1 MESND
6 LFEDF
11 GIKEP
16 NENKKHSD
24 KNNKSNTQSNKK
36 FSNKILGKKKKREKE
51 ILNSDSENS
60 QNNIENKENNE
71 NNENKENKPNENK
84 TISNE
89 TEIELTSKE
98 EDILISKQI
107 AKIFP
112 NFTFNSIE
120 NKQNQEE
127 IISSQINMNMNIE
140 KETFDGGFHEII
152 YDNTIKSPLKKLTPS
167 AQKPATTF
175 KFKLDNFQERA
186 ILCLE
191 NHQSVLVAAH
201 TSAGKTVVAQYAIAM
216 ALRDKQRVIYTSPI
230 KALSNQKY
238 RDLIS
243 EFKDVGL
250 MTGDVAI
257 NTNASCLVMT
267 TEILRNMLFKGTE
280 ITKEIAW
287 VIFDEVHYMRDK
299 ERGVIWEETIIL
311 LSNKINYVFL
321 SATIP
326 NAREFAMWI
335 SKIKQQPC
343 NVVYTDFRPV
353 PLQHYIFPKGGK
365 EILKVVD
372 SKNRFKDE
380 NFRKALEVLKDGNRL
395 DNNDFKQKYKKPDNE
410 IKKIVDLI
418 IEKKLDPAII
428 FSFSKR
434 ECENNAI
441 KLFKKKDYSI
451 ESEKELINKIFTNA
465 INTLSEE
472 DQKLECITK
481 MQPILLNGIGI
492 HHGGMLPILKE
503 CVELLFQEGL
513 LKILFSTETF
523 SMGINMP
530 AKTVVFT
537 SVDKWDGDDRRWLG
551 GGEYIQ
557 MSGRAGRRGI
567 DEIGIVIVM
576 INKEMEPEKCKNM
589 LKGKAD
595 PLNSSFHFNYN
606 QLVNLFRLEG
616 LESEFIVKRSFLQF
630 QNERNVPILKE
641 KLFEEYFEYKK
652 DFEDVDYQKIEIA
665 KKILDIKFQIENLEE
680 CNRLIIIKPENII
693 PYLIAGR
700 LIKLQK
706 FGFGIVISYSKKNIN
721 VILKDKK
728 KNKIKQNP
736 FDIIQ
741 NINNNNKK
749 LIENKYNNN
758 NDEINNENDDFSES
772 DSTSTEKEI
781 YIVDTAVF
789 IDEFIDPSGKI
800 KPGDYKNEKG
810 KLAIVP
816 FALEVIENISPIKLK
831 MPESLKEKN
840 SMNLLENIYL
850 QVLKRCQFE
859 PPLMDPINEL
869 KIEDKNLKNNTKQIK
884 KLKNQIEKEKNVYKT
899 LFNTDYTDNDSINY
913 MLRNNKIMNIK
924 NLIQQIL
931 TQKKLVLEDDLIN
944 MNRVLRRLDFVEDN
958 ILTQKGQVA
967 CGISG
972 GDELLITEILFN
984 GNLND
989 LDAFELPAIL
999 TVFLS
1004 NENAGNSNN
1013 QEEKNTLN
1021 KNLKL
1026 KNFFENTIKINAE
1039 RIGNILL
1046 ECKKIKDKE
1055 GIDEYVRS
1063 FKSDFIIPVY
1073 KWANGENFEE
1083 CLDKNIYEGNLVRVI
1098 RRLDEYIKNL
1108 IECVNIIGNV
1118 NLKEKLEV
1126 ASKNIKR
1133 GMPFAGSLYLPN

>member
-1 MESND
+1 MENTD

-11 GIKEP
+11 GIKSETQ
-16 NENKKHSD
+16 ENKKHSD
-24 KNNKSNTQSNKK
+24 KNFKSNTQSNKK
-36 FSNKILGKKKKREKE
+36 NFHKIIGKKKKREKE
-51 ILNSDSENS
+51 INNSDSEISTNK
-60 QNNIENKENNE
+60 NNNNNE
-71 NNENKENKPNENK
+71 NIKNTNEN
-84 TISNE
+84 SQS
-89 TEIELTSKE
+89 EIILTSKE

-107 AKIFP
+107 TKIFP
-112 NFTFNSIE
+112 NFDFKTIE
-120 NKQNQEE
+120 NQTIQTE
-127 IISSQINMNMNIE
+127 ITSQINMNMHIE
-140 KETFDGGFHEII
+140 KETFEGGFHEMI
-152 YDNTIKSPLKKLTPS
+152 YDSTIKSPQKLIPS
-167 AQKPATTF
+167 SQKPATTF

-372 SKNRFKDE
+372 SKSRFKDE
-380 NFRKALEVLKDGNRL
+380 NFRKALEVLRDGNRL

-441 KLFKKKDYSI
+441 KLFKKKDYSN
-451 ESEKELINKIFTNA
+451 ESDKELINKIFTNA

-616 LESEFIVKRSFLQF
+616 MESEFIVKRSFLQF
-630 QNERNVPILKE
+630 QNERNVPMLKE

-652 DFEDVDYQKIEIA
+652 DFHEVDYQKIEIA

-680 CNRLIIIKPENII
+680 CNRLIITKPENII
-693 PYLIAGR
+693 PYLVAGR

-728 KNKIKQNP
+728 KNKIKQNT

-749 LIENKYNNN
+749 LIENNYNNN
-758 NDEINNENDDFSES
+758 DDNNSINDEISENNSSN

-789 IDEFIDPSGKI
+789 IDEYIEPSGKI

-884 KLKNQIEKEKNVYKT
+884 KLKNQIDKEKNTYKT

-924 NLIQQIL
+924 NLIQLIL

-1004 NENAGNSNN
+1004 NEGGGNSNN
-1013 QEEKNTLN
+1013 QEEKNSLN

-1026 KNFFENTIKINAE
+1026 KNFYENTIKTNAE

-1046 ECKKIKDKE
+1046 ECKKLKDKE
-1055 GIDEYVRS
+1055 EIDEYVRN

-1083 CLDKNIYEGNLVRVI
+1083 CLDKNIYEGSLVRVI

-1108 IECVNIIGNV
+1108 IECVNIIGNI

-1126 ASKNIKR
+1126 GSKNIKR